1 MNIPVNFYRLF
12 TALIFL
18 TGCTA
23 SNKEKGGVHERSGK
37 YLKEIADRHP
47 SMGLV
52 LVQVK
57 DDSVFTY
64 VTGKASKETGVPVS
78 RNTLFEIGSV
88 TKLFTAIL
96 AQKYVNRKLIG
107 WNDNIA
113 GSIPDVSFSI
123 NDSTTLKHLV
133 SHTAGFP
140 ALPAFFTDSAPP
152 VTNPY
157 ALVTEE
163 KMVRYLSSFNDKQ
176 PPSFD
181 NYNYS
186 NFGMGLLGYML
197 EKRTGK
203 NFEKLVSEEIAGPL
217 GMNGTS
223 ITVTDSAALAIGYDK
238 NGVATPYWGLGQIPG
253 SGGLRSSAKDMAVFL
268 KACLPGGALDSI
280 VQPMLQPLGKSPEGA
295 ICYGWQKT
303 AIEGTGDVYWH
314 VGGTGGFRSYLGINP
329 SKRTGVVV
337 LTNQVIDGIDEI
349 GKKFMIITSGNPR

>member
-1 MNIPVNFYRLF
+1 MNIPVNIFRLV
-12 TALIFL
+12 TAFIFL

-23 SNKEKGGVHERSGK
+23 SKKETTGYRGLTKE
-37 YLKEIADRHP
+37 YLSEIISQHP
-47 SMGLV
+47 GMGLV
-52 LVQVK
+52 VVQVK
-57 DDSVFTY
+57 NDSVLTSRA
-64 VTGKASKETGVPVS
+64 GNANKETGTPVDD
-78 RNTLFEIGSV
+78 NTLFEIGSV
-88 TKLFTAIL
+88 TKLFTAML

-113 GSIPDVSFSI
+113 GSIPGVSFSI
-123 NDSTTLKHLV
+123 NDSTTLRHLV
-133 SHTAGFP
+133 SHTSGFA
-140 ALPAFFTDSAPP
+140 ALPAFFTDSAGP

-163 KMVRYLSSFNDKQ
+163 KMIRYLSSFNDKQ

-203 NFEKLVSEEIAGPL
+203 TYEALVKESITVPL
-217 GMNGTS
+217 GMQYTT
-223 ITVTDSAALAIGYDK
+223 ITVPPSEPFATGYDK
-238 NGVATPYWGLGQIPG
+238 NGVATPYWDLGRIPG
-253 SGGLRSSAKDMAVFL
+253 SGGFRSNAHDMALFL

-280 VQPMLQPLGKSPEGA
+280 VQPMLQPLGKSPDGEIGYA
-295 ICYGWQKT
+295 WQKT
-303 AIEGTGDVYWH
+303 SIPGTGDVYWH

-337 LTNQVIDGIDEI
+337 LTNQVIDGIDQV
-349 GKKFMIITSGNPR
+349 GKKFMIITSGK